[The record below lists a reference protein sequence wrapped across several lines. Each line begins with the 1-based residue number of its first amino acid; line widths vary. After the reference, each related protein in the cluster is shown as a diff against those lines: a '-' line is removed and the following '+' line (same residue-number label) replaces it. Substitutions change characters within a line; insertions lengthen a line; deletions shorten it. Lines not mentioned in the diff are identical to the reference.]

1 MRELTNRE
9 RAPDSRALRM
19 RSFQDPSPRRTLAAL
34 PMTPPQPATRPE
46 TDPDSGKA
54 SAAAFLT
61 WFLPGAGHLYLGRTV
76 TAVVVFVAIQGLY
89 ALGYWLS
96 LGASSDGVQR
106 SLVFLYLDPELR
118 TAFAPVLS
126 PELGNLGAFLY
137 QLRLGYGDGQP
148 QPWPEWMRLGSS
160 LCGASGIL
168 NTVCM
173 VHAHTLARTT
183 FARRVESADR
193 GPHPALV
200 VGATW
205 ILPGLGHLLQ
215 RRVLRGV
222 IVFGLLVGLFA
233 WGTWLA
239 EGANLSRERHF
250 YYWGGQ
256 FLLGGPA
263 LLAEALWGAKRITHE
278 LPYGDAGLVFGCVAG
293 LLNVLAMIDA
303 YAASEVRWFDLR
315 SEPGPEGQ
323 PPSGSTVRTVEGAT
337 S

>member
-1 MRELTNRE
+1 M
-9 RAPDSRALRM
+9 ASAK
-19 RSFQDPSPRRTLAAL
+19 
-34 PMTPPQPATRPE
+34 PE
-46 TDPDSGKA
+46 TDPDAGKA
-54 SAAAFLT
+54 STAAFLT

-76 TAVVVFVAIQGLY
+76 QAVAVFLVIEGLY
-89 ALGYWLS
+89 AAGYWLA

-118 TAFAPVLS
+118 TAFAPILS

-137 QLRLGYGDGQP
+137 QLRQGYGDGQP
-148 QPWPEWMRLGSS
+148 QPWPEWMRLGSV

-168 NTVCM
+168 NTICM

-183 FARRVESADR
+183 WRKRAVPAAR

-215 RRVLRGV
+215 RRFLRGLV
-222 IVFGLLVGLFA
+222 VLVLLVGLFA

-256 FLLGGPA
+256 FLIGGPA
-263 LLAEALWGAKRITHE
+263 LLAEALWGARRVAHE
-278 LPYGDAGLVFGCVAG
+278 IPYGDAGLVFGCVAG

-303 YAASEVRWFDLR
+303 YAASEARWFGLDER
-315 SEPGPEGQ
+315 RGAKEAAGADAAPEGAA
-323 PPSGSTVRTVEGAT
+323 P
-337 S
+337 

>member
-1 MRELTNRE
+1 MT
-9 RAPDSRALRM
+9 
-19 RSFQDPSPRRTLAAL
+19 DPKPK
-34 PMTPPQPATRPE
+34 
-46 TDPDSGKA
+46 TDPDGGKA
-54 SAAAFLT
+54 SAAAVLT

-76 TAVVVFVAIQGLY
+76 QAIAIFVAIQGLY
-89 ALGYWLS
+89 ALGYWLA

-118 TAFAPVLS
+118 TAFAPMLS

-173 VHAHTLARTT
+173 VHAHTIARTT
-183 FARRVESADR
+183 QDKIATKAEGYSR
-193 GPHPALV
+193 GLHPAIV

-205 ILPGLGHLLQ
+205 LVPGLGHLLQ
-215 RRVLRGV
+215 RRVVRGLF
-222 IVFGLLVGLFA
+222 VFVLLVGLFA
-233 WGTWLA
+233 WGTWLS

-263 LLAEALWGAKRITHE
+263 LLAEALWGAKRIAHE
-278 LPYGDAGLVFGCVAG
+278 IPYGDAGLVFGCVAG

-303 YAASEVRWFDLR
+303 YAASEVRWFRL
-315 SEPGPEGQ
+315 EPEPAAPADPSPEAAPEGAL
-323 PPSGSTVRTVEGAT
+323 S
-337 S
+337 